1 MLDKTQVAAFFD
13 RLAPSWDENCRH
25 DGGKIARILDTAGIT
40 AGVSVL
46 DVACGTGV
54 LFPFYL
60 ERNVHRVT
68 GVDISAEMI
77 AQAQRK
83 HTDERIALICA
94 DIEALAFET
103 PFDRCVVYSAFPH
116 FGSPALLIAR
126 LADALSPGGRL
137 TVAHSESI
145 AEINRRHT
153 GHAGAVSVGLMPTD
167 ELAALM
173 TPAFDV
179 DAALADEHIYIVS
192 GIKR

>member
-1 MLDKTQVAAFFD
+1 MFDKTQVAAFFD
-13 RLAPSWDENCRH
+13 RLAPSWDETCRH
-25 DGGKIARILDTAGIT
+25 DAGKIARILDAAGIT

-60 ERNVHRVT
+60 ERGVLRIT

-77 AQAQRK
+77 AQARRK
-83 HTDERIALICA
+83 HTDSRIALLCA
-94 DIEALAFET
+94 DIETLTFEA

-116 FGSPALLIAR
+116 FGNPSLLIER
-126 LADALSPGGRL
+126 LSEALAPGGRL

-153 GHAGAVSVGLMPTD
+153 GHASAVSVGLMPAAD
-167 ELAALM
+167 LAALM
-173 TPAFDV
+173 MPAFDV
-179 DAALADEHIYIVS
+179 DTALADEHMYIVS
-192 GIKR
+192 GTKR